1 VRPNNEDCYL
11 IAPEKGLYVVAD
23 GMGGAQAGERASKL
37 AVDTLAGF
45 IAQSGQADA
54 EMLAQAFQEAN
65 NQVMN
70 AASNDVNLEGMGTTL
85 VAALEAGPEI
95 LIASVGDSRAYVY
108 QDHELI
114 GITEDQ
120 TWVHEVG
127 RRLGID
133 ETSLRSHPMR
143 HVLTMAIGVSPE
155 LRVHSYALKPQ
166 AGAEVLLCSD
176 GLHGV
181 VEEGVIAEA
190 LAGNG
195 SLESKC
201 RKLIEAA
208 KAAGGPDNI
217 TTVLLRT
224 K

>member
-1 VRPNNEDCYL
+1 M
-11 IAPEKGLYVVAD
+11 GLFVVAD

-45 IAQSGQADA
+45 IAKSGRANA
-54 EMLAQAFQEAN
+54 EILAQAFQEAN

-85 VAALEAGPEI
+85 VAALEDGPEI

-108 QDHELI
+108 QGNELI
-114 GITEDQ
+114 GVTEDQ

-127 RRLGID
+127 RKLGID

-155 LRVHSYALKPQ
+155 LRLHSYALKPQ

-181 VEEGVIAEA
+181 VDEDVIAEA

-217 TTVLLRT
+217 TTVLLRA